1 MVLWE
6 IRPFN
11 QKKKTKQNKQTNKQT
26 NNKQTNKQT
35 KFQNYMFILNA
46 QRQIDT
52 WTTKRK
58 YNSYIN
64 IYL

>member
-1 MVLWE
+1 MF
-6 IRPFN
+6 RP
-11 QKKKTKQNKQTNKQT
+11 
-26 NNKQTNKQT
+26 
-35 KFQNYMFILNA
+35 ILNA

-52 WTTKRK
+52 WTTKKK